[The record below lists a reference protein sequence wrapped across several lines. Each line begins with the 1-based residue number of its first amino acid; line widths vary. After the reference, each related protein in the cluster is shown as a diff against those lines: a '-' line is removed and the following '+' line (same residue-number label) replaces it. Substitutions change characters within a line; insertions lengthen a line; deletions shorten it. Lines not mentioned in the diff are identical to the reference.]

1 MPIAV
6 QKANDEID
14 VYLDDGGGFSLS
26 LSDFN
31 NIRKSFSEHKMLAN
45 FLIKPTSVIN
55 YLDETNP
62 YLLDAEINIENEKI
76 RRKMANPAY
85 DFAKIALPFIMIV
98 IGGVIAWKMLT
109 SGDVTSASQIS
120 SVVPNMAPVVIR

>member
-1 MPIAV
+1 MAIAV
-6 QKANDEID
+6 QKANNEID
-14 VYLDDGGGFSLS
+14 VYLDDGGGFTLP
-26 LSDFN
+26 LSDFT

-76 RRKMANPAY
+76 RRKMANSAY
-85 DFAKIALPFIMIV
+85 DFAKIALPFIMVI
-98 IGGVIAWKMLT
+98 IGGVIAWKMLM
-109 SGDVTSASQIS
+109 SGDVSSANQIS
-120 SVVPNMAPVVIR
+120 SVVPNMAPVVIK